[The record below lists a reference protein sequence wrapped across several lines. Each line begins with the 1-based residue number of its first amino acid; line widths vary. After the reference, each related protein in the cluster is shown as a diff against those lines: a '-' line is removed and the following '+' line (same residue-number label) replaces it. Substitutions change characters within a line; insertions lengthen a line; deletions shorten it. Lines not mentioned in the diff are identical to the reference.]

1 MNKVMKASAV
11 VFALAVG
18 LMVSALVVGCKSTTE
33 PFGAGSNE
41 PASMAANNSEA
52 TADMTATALGNQSG
66 GLGMTLGDS
75 YHLAT
80 TGTVG
85 ITDYKGNSI
94 ASSNAIYD
102 STSGWHTLTVTKNIT
117 WGFSSITSDFVYQ
130 YQFIDTAGKYQRE
143 WKKGL
148 ISSMNFKFAGVRDRE
163 RGTRLDID
171 DTASGNWTITGLA
184 NFNTNP
190 IFTGSYSRSGA
201 DTLLTEKNNL
211 RTLSHNLNITFA
223 NDTLIRL
230 LPNNDKYFFLSG
242 SASSTFH
249 AADNKG
255 NTFDRVVALTYN
267 GNGTATLDVTRTKDG
282 VTDTFTVDVVVGI
295 FDRWGR

>member
-1 MNKVMKASAV
+1 
-11 VFALAVG
+11 
-18 LMVSALVVGCKSTTE
+18 ST
-33 PFGAGSNE
+33 SNE
-41 PASMAANNSEA
+41 PASMVANNSEA
-52 TADMTATALGNQSG
+52 AADMTATAIGNQSG

-85 ITDYKGNSI
+85 SVDDKGNPI
-94 ASSNAIYD
+94 ASSNAMYD
-102 STSGWHTLTVTKNIT
+102 STTGWHTLTVTKNIT
-117 WGFSSITSDFVYQ
+117 WGYSSVTSDFVYQ
-130 YQFIDTAGKYQRE
+130 YQFIDTAGKFQKN

-148 ISSMNFKFAGVRDRE
+148 INIMNFKFAGVRDRE

-184 NFNTNP
+184 NFTAYP

-201 DTLLTEKNNL
+201 DTLLTQKNNL
-211 RTLSHNLNITFA
+211 RTLNHSLNVTFA

-242 SASSTFH
+242 TANSTFH
-249 AADNKG
+249 ASDGKG
-255 NTFDRVVALTYN
+255 NTFDRTVAITYN

-282 VTDTFTVDVVVGI
+282 VTDTFTVDVVVGL
-295 FDRWGR
+295 FMRWGR